1 MNQSAPDLQDSL
13 VEQKE
18 DSVRCEQCGAKTRV
32 ESGICVN
39 CFLQEGLTGA
49 GDGCAETFGHVLD
62 EVDLPDLHR
71 QIGNYEILEGIGR
84 GGMGVI
90 YRAQQRYSR
99 RIVALKRVLAY
110 QAESPEA
117 LVRFRREAEA
127 VASLDH
133 PNVLPIYEVGQGED
147 GLPFF
152 SMKYASG
159 GSLREAAADLRDRPN
174 ECARLMAK
182 VARAIDYAHGQGIL
196 HRDLQPGNILLD
208 DRGEPLVSDF
218 GLAKWLTE
226 TSDLTRTLT
235 TFGTPGYIAPEQ
247 AESAAGDLTPAADV
261 YSLGAV
267 LFHLLAGRPP
277 FVGENVLSVLR
288 QASLEPAPKLRSLA
302 PSLDRDLETI
312 CARCLER
319 DPTARYQTAGNLAED
334 LERWLEGRPI
344 VARPVTAPVR
354 LWRWARRNPI
364 LAGAAAACFLLG
376 ATILWMLPN
385 QAGWQPLPPLEKS
398 VAVLPF
404 KNLSPEQKIAVS
416 ADAVQNE
423 ILTDLAKVADLKV
436 ISRTSVMQYGAGAT
450 RNLKEIARELGVAY
464 VVEGSV
470 QRAGERVRVSAQLI
484 DARTDAHVWG
494 ETYERQL
501 ADVFAIQSEIAQK
514 ISQQL
519 GAKLSPQERT
529 AMTSRPTQ
537 NIKAFEDYT
546 RARALINPL
555 DSEPAH
561 GDNLSKAIG
570 LLEQAVAKDPKFALA
585 YSALVEA
592 RIHRSLYSDQGT
604 KEDLAE
610 AKAALQQAQ
619 RLAPEAGETIYA
631 QALYQYYVDRDFD
644 HALATLE
651 VAARALPNSAQI
663 YTLRGLLERRMARWD
678 ESLRHLERAI
688 ELDPKD
694 AFAYMQAI
702 DTAQLLRRSGE
713 AHRIADAA
721 IAAIP
726 AQADIFRAKKG
737 LVSVCEGDLAA
748 ARRQLDKI
756 GKKDSSGEAVILS
769 FLVPFWERNYRAA
782 AQVAEGLPDDG
793 LRTHF
798 LARLAIAGQT
808 LSKSQHDAIEEALG
822 RVTEKLA
829 KQPDALVQLSWD
841 AALLNA
847 ALGNKAEAIRMA
859 KRGLEALPVG
869 KDDFRRAGKP
879 ESLAIVYASA
889 GEKDLAFGVLFT
901 LVKRPGY
908 RHTYGWLKFDPF
920 WDNLRDDPRFEDLL
934 AQCAKPI
941 K

>member
-1 MNQSAPDLQDSL
+1 MNRSAPHFQDSL

-39 CFLQEGLTGA
+39 CFLLEGLSAA
-49 GDGCAETFGHVLD
+49 GDGCAETFSDVLD

-90 YRAQQRYSR
+90 YRARQRHTR

-133 PNVLPIYEVGQGED
+133 PNILPIYEVGQGED

-152 SMKYASG
+152 SMRYASG
-159 GSLREAAADLRDRPN
+159 GSLRDAAAQLQDRPN
-174 ECARLMAK
+174 ECVRLMAK
-182 VARAIDYAHGQGIL
+182 VARAIDYAHRQGIL

-208 DRGEPLVSDF
+208 EHDEPLVSDF

-226 TSDLTRTLT
+226 SSDLTRTLT

-319 DPTARYQTAGNLAED
+319 DPTARYQSAGDLAAD

-344 VARPVTAPVR
+344 VARPVTSPVR
-354 LWRWARRNPI
+354 LWRWSRRNPI

-404 KNLSPEQKIAVS
+404 KNLSPEQKIAVF
-416 ADAVQNE
+416 ADAVQNQ
-423 ILTDLAKVADLKV
+423 ILTHLAKVADLKV
-436 ISRTSVMQYGAGAT
+436 ISRTSVMQYAADAT
-450 RNLKEIARELGVAY
+450 RNLKDIARELGVAY
-464 VVEGSV
+464 VVEGSA
-470 QRAGERVRVSAQLI
+470 QREGERVRVTAQLI
-484 DARTDAHVWG
+484 DARTDAHVWA
-494 ETYERQL
+494 ETYDRQL

-529 AMTSRPTQ
+529 AMASRPTE
-537 NIKAFEDYT
+537 NIKAFEDYI
-546 RARALINPL
+546 RARALMETLI
-555 DSEPAH
+555 
-561 GDNLSKAIG
+561 DNFVYADNMTKAVEY
-570 LLEQAVAKDPKFALA
+570 LEQAVAKDQQFALA
-585 YSALVEA
+585 YSALAEA
-592 RIHRSLYSDQGT
+592 KVYRVSQTEKGGPA
-604 KEDLAE
+604 EDLVE
-610 AKAALQQAQ
+610 AKAALEKAHQ
-619 RLAPEAGETIYA
+619 LAPDAGETHFA
-631 QALYQYYVDRDFD
+631 QAVYYYWGYFDYDR
-644 HALATLE
+644 ALASLE
-651 VAARALPNSAQI
+651 VAARALPNSAAI
-663 YTLRGLLERRMARWD
+663 YKLRGLIERRLSRWQ
-678 ESLRHLERAI
+678 ESLRHFKQAI
-688 ELDPKD
+688 ELDPKAAEAYRMAGLG
-694 AFAYMQAI
+694 AFA
-702 DTAQLLRRSGE
+702 LRQYPEGL
-713 AHRIADAA
+713 RILEAA
-721 IAAIP
+721 IAALP
-726 AQADIFRAKKG
+726 SEADAFRAWG
-737 LVSVCEGDLAA
+737 CVLTLAQSGPEA
-748 ARRQLDKI
+748 ARSELEKI
-756 GKKDSSGEAVILS
+756 GRKDTSTAVLMAFFI
-769 FLVPFWERNYRAA
+769 PFYERNYAEA
-782 AQVAEGLPDDG
+782 AQMIENFPRAEPKILASLAVASDTVEQ
-793 LRTHF
+793 RRASF
-798 LARLAIAGQT
+798 QAALAGY
-808 LSKSQHDAIEEALG
+808 EE
-822 RVTEKLA
+822 ELA
-829 KQPDALVQLSWD
+829 KPSPNPGVLGSC
-841 AALLNA
+841 ALLQA
-847 ALGNKAEAIRMA
+847 ALGNKAEAIRIA
-859 KRGLEALPVG
+859 RRGVELYPVNKNALDG
-869 KDDFRRAGKP
+869 TG
-879 ESLAIVYASA
+879 SLKALALVYTWT
-889 GEKDLAFGVLFT
+889 GEKEAALELLSD
-901 LVKRPGY
+901 LVKMPGAFEA
-908 RHTYGWLKFDPF
+908 TELALDPG
-920 WDNLRDDPRFEDLL
+920 WDNLRDDPRFAGLVAES
-934 AQCAKPI
+934 AKPI
-941 K
+941 E

>member
-1 MNQSAPDLQDSL
+1 MNRSAPHFQDSL

-39 CFLQEGLTGA
+39 CFLLEGLSAA
-49 GDGCAETFGHVLD
+49 GDGCAETFSDVLD

-90 YRAQQRYSR
+90 YRARQRHTR

-133 PNVLPIYEVGQGED
+133 PNILPIYEVGQGED

-152 SMKYASG
+152 SMRYASG
-159 GSLREAAADLRDRPN
+159 GSLRDAAAQLQDRPN
-174 ECARLMAK
+174 ECVRLMAK
-182 VARAIDYAHGQGIL
+182 VARAIDYAHRQGIL

-208 DRGEPLVSDF
+208 EHDEPLVSDF

-226 TSDLTRTLT
+226 SSDLTRTLT

-319 DPTARYQTAGNLAED
+319 DPTARYQSAGDLAAD

-344 VARPVTAPVR
+344 VARPVTSPVR
-354 LWRWARRNPI
+354 LWRWSRRNPI

-404 KNLSPEQKIAVS
+404 KNLSPEQKIAVF
-416 ADAVQNE
+416 ADAVQNQ

-436 ISRTSVMQYGAGAT
+436 ISRTSVMQYKAGAT
-450 RNLKEIARELGVAY
+450 RNLKDIARELGVAY
-464 VVEGSV
+464 VVEGSA
-470 QRAGERVRVSAQLI
+470 QREGERVRVTAQLI
-484 DARTDAHVWG
+484 DARTDAHVWA

-529 AMTSRPTQ
+529 AMASRPTQ

-546 RARALINPL
+546 RARALL
-555 DSEPAH
+555 DTLEDHPTYEE
-561 GDNLSKAIG
+561 NQNKAIG
-570 LLEQAVAKDPKFALA
+570 LLEQAVAKDPQFALA
-585 YSALVEA
+585 YSVLAEVKMEK
-592 RIHRSLYSDQGT
+592 IGGT
-604 KEDLAE
+604 KEDKAE
-610 AKAALQQAQ
+610 AKAALQEAQ
-619 RLAPEAGETIYA
+619 RLAPEAGETIFA
-631 QALYQYYVDRDFD
+631 QAFYEYSVDRDFD
-644 HALATLE
+644 RALATLE
-651 VAARALPNSAQI
+651 LAARALPNNAQI
-663 YTLRGLLERRMARWD
+663 YWLRGLVERRLGRWD
-678 ESLRHLERAI
+678 ECLRHLKRAI
-688 ELDPKD
+688 ELNPKD
-694 AFAYMQAI
+694 GFVRLRALE
-702 DTAQLLRRSGE
+702 TASLLRRSGE
-713 AHRIADAA
+713 AQRIADAA

-726 AQADIFRAKKG
+726 VQADIFRESKG
-737 LVSVCEGDLAA
+737 EVSADEGDLAA
-748 ARRQLDKI
+748 ARRQLDSI
-756 GKKDSSGEAVILS
+756 ERKDIRGGSPYLAFV
-769 FLVPFWERNYRAA
+769 VPLYERNYRAA
-782 AQVAEGLPDDG
+782 AQVAEGRPNDDRHDG
-793 LRTHF
+793 RAAF
-798 LARLAIAGQT
+798 LAWLANGGQT

-829 KQPDALVQLSWD
+829 KQPDDSGWELSRG
-841 AALLNA
+841 ARLNA
-847 ALGNKAEAIRMA
+847 ALGNKTDAIRMA
-859 KRGLEALPVG
+859 KRAVELVPVSEDAYGGGFRLEAL
-869 KDDFRRAGKP
+869 A
-879 ESLAIVYASA
+879 LVYAKT
-889 GEKDLAFGVLFT
+889 GEKDLAFEVLST
-901 LVKRPGY
+901 LVKMRGWAAS
-908 RHTYGWLKFDPF
+908 YGALKFDPQ
-920 WDNLRDDPRFEDLL
+920 WDNLRGDPRFDDLL
-934 AQCAKPI
+934 AQAAKPI
-941 K
+941 E